1 MSITTTSTPVDF
13 QLAKSIAI
21 ILEAKNIHC
30 TEEFL
35 FQLTDLT
42 ASYFHDIANT
52 LRECTHLQRRQKP
65 TISDVQLFLRLHDI
79 HTTAL
84 IDQVQATKKSMTP
97 KIKQQVEDV
106 QKQTI
111 AIRKALDSE
120 NADVDDDSPSLPFF
134 SNESYQIAE
143 LVPREVEQPQYI
155 PSYFPDLPPDYTYR
169 NTPKYMKTVTD
180 LKELRLK
187 LVEESRLTE
196 KSLYDLIEDEE
207 RVWRKNLEKEIQT
220 MEDADSSDNNSIM
233 SDTPVVS
240 EIETP
245 LPDEIVLNIEA
256 HEPQPKDPTLQQSET
271 QTQPE
276 MQAVD
281 VAPLKEKPVDTNVFD
296 IVAYAEKRRQILIT
310 RDEKLIAK
318 RKLHENNI
326 YIKAERVYSPYAT
339 EKRTAEV
346 DTYFKGAIQ
355 DEFKSAIKAV
365 RLAEASKKRKIEAI
379 LKGRANLQKKK
390 EAENVQFDFQF
401 NGMNQMLDEDSDEEN
416 LGNEQFPDFD
426 FVSTQPKSNIDI
438 SSINEHVENE
448 AAEERAAEST
458 AERTASISQ
467 ANEAVSTMENSS
479 AMINASQDLVV
490 PLGATSQL
498 QPEDR
503 DTENGEVKEED
514 NDDHLSDDFL
524 EAELENAMRNQE
536 DADPSVPQLTAHV
549 NSESDDDDFDDL

>member
-233 SDTPVVS
+233 SDTP
-240 EIETP
+240 
-245 LPDEIVLNIEA
+245 
-256 HEPQPKDPTLQQSET
+256 
-271 QTQPE
+271 
-276 MQAVD
+276 
-281 VAPLKEKPVDTNVFD
+281 PVDTNVFD

-401 NGMNQMLDEDSDEEN
+401 NGMNQMSDEDSDEEN
-416 LGNEQFPDFD
+416 
-426 FVSTQPKSNIDI
+426 
-438 SSINEHVENE
+438 
-448 AAEERAAEST
+448 
-458 AERTASISQ
+458 
-467 ANEAVSTMENSS
+467 
-479 AMINASQDLVV
+479 
-490 PLGATSQL
+490 
-498 QPEDR
+498 
-503 DTENGEVKEED
+503 
-514 NDDHLSDDFL
+514 
-524 EAELENAMRNQE
+524 
-536 DADPSVPQLTAHV
+536 
-549 NSESDDDDFDDL
+549 